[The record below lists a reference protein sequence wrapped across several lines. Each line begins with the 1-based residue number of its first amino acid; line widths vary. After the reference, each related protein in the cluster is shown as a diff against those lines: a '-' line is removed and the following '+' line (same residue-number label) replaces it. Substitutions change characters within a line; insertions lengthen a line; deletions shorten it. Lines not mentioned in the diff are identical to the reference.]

1 MTREEALKS
10 VRSGSPHER
19 LRAARYLAQ
28 NPEAADLSAIRQA
41 RSGET
46 DSYVRAAL
54 DAAITRLSSAP
65 GQSEGEPAPD
75 EEVPDDVLRKA
86 RTKAVEWVT
95 ALFLHE
101 VASPIGLVANAAAR
115 EIANYESSSTKKHIT
130 RVQRIFAGIEQ
141 LRAVTATP
149 KPEEFDLADHIGRII
164 SEEGAGAALE
174 PNPHGPRPFILSTDR
189 HLLDFAIRNG
199 LRNALESTAQSRTEN
214 AQAVVVTWGLT
225 DVDYWVAVIDRGPG
239 LTGPIDG
246 AFELGRST
254 KQGHSGFGLAIA
266 RQAMETLGGI
276 VTLSPARAG
285 GARYELRWGR

>member
-28 NPEAADLSAIRQA
+28 NPEAADLSAIREA

-46 DSYVRAAL
+46 DSYVKAAL
-54 DAAITRLSSAP
+54 ETAITHLSIAT
-65 GQSEGEPAPD
+65 GQRKDEPASEDVVPD
-75 EEVPDDVLRKA
+75 EILRRA
-86 RTKAVEWVT
+86 RTEAVEWVT
-95 ALFLHE
+95 TLFLHE
-101 VASPIGLVANAAAR
+101 VASPIGLVANAASR
-115 EIANYESSSTKKHIT
+115 EVPNYQASSTKRHIN
-130 RVQRIFAGIEQ
+130 RVQRIFLGIEQ

-164 SEEGAGAALE
+164 TEESGGTDAE
-174 PNPHGPRPFILSTDR
+174 PTTHGPKPLVVTADP

-199 LRNALESTAQSRTEN
+199 LRNALEATAQSRAEN
-214 AQAVVVTWGLT
+214 PQPVVVTWGVT
-225 DVDYWVAVIDRGPG
+225 DVDYRIAIINHGPG
-239 LTGPIDG
+239 LTGPVDG

-276 VTLSPARAG
+276 ATLSPARTG
-285 GARYELRWGR
+285 GARYELRWAR